1 MSKPLHAK
9 FIRENWAL
17 LFKYWVHLVRIVC
30 AQSEKCHN
38 TRLFSPGVVVLSKV
52 DGHTHQ
58 RWCHT
63 DLFSP
68 SRYEIC
74 PNFTLPDF
82 HAKTFTPPMPP
93 NFNRF
98 SDKNTKV
105 KMEKFTP
112 LAKLLHYRRQWQEG
126 QIWPMSSSNRRLFL
140 VIHKKHR
147 LNVDDDSVISENCI
161 DVWTFV
167 RL

>member
-17 LFKYWVHLVRIVC
+17 LFKYWVQLVRIVC

-82 HAKTFTPPMPP
+82 QAKTFTPSISP
-93 NFNRF
+93 NFNSF
-98 SDKNTKV
+98 SDKIRKRLRV
-105 KMEKFTP
+105 KMEKITP
-112 LAKLLHYRRQWQEG
+112 LAKILHYHRQWREG
-126 QIWPMSSSNRRLFL
+126 QISPLH
-140 VIHKKHR
+140 I
-147 LNVDDDSVISENCI
+147 I
-161 DVWTFV
+161 DVWG
-167 RL
+167 LGAGLL